1 MVDFAKNTNYLNE
14 TSRMKWSKVFIGDI
28 KIIVKNS
35 IRKEKKK
42 RSKSDSYE
50 SFEAEVIGKTYTT
63 MVIKRL
69 DNNRVESIIF
79 SDVLQ
84 GEVEI
89 IRKVDSKAI

>member
-14 TSRMKWSKVFIGDI
+14 NSRMKWSKIFIGDI

-35 IRKEKKK
+35 IRKEKRK
-42 RSKSDSYE
+42 RSKKDAYE
-50 SFEAEVIGKTYTT
+50 SFEAKVIGKTYTT

-79 SDVLQ
+79 SDLLQ

>member
-1 MVDFAKNTNYLNE
+1 MVDFEKNTNYLNE
-14 TSRMKWSKVFIGDI
+14 NSRMKWSKIFIGDI

-35 IRKEKKK
+35 IRKEKRK
-42 RSKSDSYE
+42 RSKDDAYE
-50 SFEAEVIGKTYTT
+50 TFEAEVIGKTYTT

-79 SDVLQ
+79 SDLLQ